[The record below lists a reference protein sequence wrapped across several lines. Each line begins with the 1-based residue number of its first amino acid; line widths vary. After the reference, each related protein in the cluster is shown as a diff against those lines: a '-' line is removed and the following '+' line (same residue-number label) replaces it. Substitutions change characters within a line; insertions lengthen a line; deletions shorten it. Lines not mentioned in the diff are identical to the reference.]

1 MNELIFL
8 EPIFKER
15 IWGGNR
21 LATEF
26 NYSIPND
33 KTGEAW
39 VISAHKNGDCQI
51 KNGTYNGLNLS
62 QLWQQHPEIFNSSS
76 SSAAFPLMVKII
88 DAADDLSV
96 QVHPNDEFAKIHEN
110 DLGKEECWY
119 ILDAE
124 PNAEIIYGHTA
135 KNKDELDS
143 MIDNNQWGKLLVNTP
158 AQKGDFFNVPTGTV
172 HAIKKGLLILEVQ
185 QSSDTTYRLY
195 DYDRRDD
202 KGNLRELHLDK
213 AKQVINV
220 PHDNAP
226 QKCKI
231 IKSDN
236 SITHTQLLRNNYF
249 TVEHIKNTSNNI
261 INKPNQYWLA
271 SVIRGNGQI
280 NNQEVRKGYS
290 FIIPSSISNLKLN
303 SDLELIITYES
314 NVK

>member
-1 MNELIFL
+1 MSELIFL

-26 NYSIPND
+26 GYNIPND

-39 VISAHKNGDCQI
+39 VISAHKKGDCQV
-51 KNGTYNGLNLS
+51 KNGIYKSLSLS
-62 QLWQQHPEIFNSSS
+62 QLWQQYPEIFNSSS
-76 SSAAFPLMVKII
+76 NSAEFPLMVKII
-88 DAADDLSV
+88 DAAYDLSV
-96 QVHPNDEFAKIHEN
+96 QVHPNDEFAKVHEN

-158 AQKGDFFNVPTGTV
+158 AQKGAFFNVPTGTV

-202 KGNLRELHLDK
+202 NGNLRELHLDK

-220 PHDNAP
+220 RHDNNT
-226 QKCKI
+226 QQCKV
-231 IKSDN
+231 IKSN
-236 SITHTQLLRNNYF
+236 NLITHMRLLQNNYF
-249 TVEHIKNTSNNI
+249 SVELIRNTSTNI
-261 INKPNQYWLA
+261 INKSNQYWLA
-271 SVIRGNGQI
+271 SVISGNGQI
-280 NNQEVRKGYS
+280 NNQEVRKGDS
-290 FIIPSSISNLKLN
+290 FIIPSAIQRI
-303 SDLELIITYES
+303 DLSGKIELVITYE
-314 NVK
+314 NHK

>member
-1 MNELIFL
+1 MKELIFL

-26 NYSIPND
+26 GYNIPNN

-39 VISAHKNGDCQI
+39 VISAHKNGDCQV
-51 KNGTYNGLNLS
+51 KNGTYKGLKLS
-62 QLWQQHPEIFNSSS
+62 QLWQQYPKIFNSSS
-76 SSAAFPLMVKII
+76 KNAEFPLMVKII

-96 QVHPNDEFAKIHEN
+96 QVHPNDEFAKTHEN

-143 MIDNNQWGKLLVNTP
+143 MIDNNQWNKLLVNTS

-202 KGNLRELHLDK
+202 KGDLRELHLDK

-220 PHDNAP
+220 PHDNDT
-226 QKCKI
+226 QQCKV
-231 IKSDN
+231 IKSN
-236 SITHTQLLRNNYF
+236 NLITHMRLLQNNYF
-249 TVEHIKNTSNNI
+249 SVELIRNTSTNI

-271 SVIRGNGQI
+271 SVINGNGQI
-280 NNQEVRKGYS
+280 NNQMVRKGDS
-290 FIIPSSISNLKLN
+290 FIIQSSTKELRFSGNI
-303 SDLELIITYES
+303 ELIITYEVS
-314 NVK
+314 